1 MHTYMYVF
9 IIYNS
14 IESHSL
20 TADSPEFKKKNCKN
34 VANDIDILIIVSQAK
49 AKS

>member
-20 TADSPEFKKKNCKN
+20 TADSPELKRKIAKTLPM
-34 VANDIDILIIVSQAK
+34 ILTF
-49 AKS
+49 